1 MAGSVIESKYPSLF
15 PPARVVFGVGQHGS
29 KMRGFPARN
38 KQITERAMAECH
50 RRRIVALPHHKMA
63 YSVSTMPEK
72 KGDLVKDALRILNLE
87 DNENDAELNG
97 AMLSARWP
105 QCQLVRVD
113 NRRDYLA
120 ALEQGNID
128 VILSDYTMPGFDG
141 RTALALAREKRPE
154 IPFLFVS
161 GTIGEDSAIEA
172 LKNGATDYVLK
183 HRLLRMIPAVDRAL
197 RDADERAECQ
207 RAEEAMRQSEYKYRE
222 LFESLGDA
230 AFLADEESGKII
242 DTNRCAEILLGCPR
256 AEILGRKQSQF
267 LALDQARATEAGT
280 KTKVAC
286 ECKMICADGS
296 SLPVEVRT
304 ARLTLYDRPLVLRL
318 CHDLSEVRRAQ

>member
-1 MAGSVIESKYPSLF
+1 
-15 PPARVVFGVGQHGS
+15 
-29 KMRGFPARN
+29 
-38 KQITERAMAECH
+38 
-50 RRRIVALPHHKMA
+50 
-63 YSVSTMPEK
+63 
-72 KGDLVKDALRILNLE
+72 VKDTLRILNLE
-87 DNENDAELNG
+87 DDENDAELNG

-105 QCQLVRVD
+105 QCRLVRVD
-113 NRRDYLA
+113 NRQDYLA

-141 RTALALAREKRPE
+141 RTALGLAREKLPE

-183 HRLLRMIPAVDRAL
+183 HRLMRLIPAVARAL
-197 RDADERAECQ
+197 HDADQRAERE

-256 AEILGRKQSQF
+256 AEILGHKQSQF
-267 LALDQARATEAGT
+267 LALDQSPATEVGA
-280 KTKVAC
+280 KTPVSC
-286 ECKMICADGS
+286 ECKMIRADGS

-304 ARLTLYDRPLVLRL
+304 TRLKLYDRPLLLRL
-318 CHDLSEVRRAQ
+318 CHDLSEVRRAK

>member
-1 MAGSVIESKYPSLF
+1 
-15 PPARVVFGVGQHGS
+15 
-29 KMRGFPARN
+29 
-38 KQITERAMAECH
+38 
-50 RRRIVALPHHKMA
+50 
-63 YSVSTMPEK
+63 
-72 KGDLVKDALRILNLE
+72 VKDALRILNLE
-87 DNENDAELNG
+87 DSENDAELNG

-105 QCQLVRVD
+105 ECQLVRVD
-113 NRRDYLA
+113 NRQDYLV

-141 RTALALAREKRPE
+141 RTALSLAREKRPE

-183 HRLLRMIPAVDRAL
+183 HRLMRLIPAVDRAL
-197 RDADERAECQ
+197 REAAERAERE

-222 LFESLGDA
+222 LFESLSDA
-230 AFLADEESGKII
+230 AFLADEKSGKII

-267 LALDQARATEAGT
+267 LALDHARPIEVGI
-280 KTKVAC
+280 KTAVAC
-286 ECKMICADGS
+286 VCKMIRADGS
-296 SLPVEVRT
+296 FLPVEVRAT
-304 ARLTLYDRPLVLRL
+304 QLTLYDRPLVLRL
-318 CHDLSEVRRAQ
+318 CHDLSEIRRVK